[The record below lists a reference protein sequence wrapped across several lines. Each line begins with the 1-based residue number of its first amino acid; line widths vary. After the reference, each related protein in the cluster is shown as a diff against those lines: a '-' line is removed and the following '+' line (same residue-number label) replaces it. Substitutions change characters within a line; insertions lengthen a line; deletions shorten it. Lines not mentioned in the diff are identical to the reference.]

1 MQRLPERGRM
11 PRVLISVRVD
21 DGQIARLRAAAPGV
35 DFVVAPGG
43 IALRPPGPLDLME
56 PTCPVFH
63 PDLDLPALL
72 ATTDAIVAYDLPPN
86 LRALAPRLR
95 WVQVFHAGVDG
106 VWQPYLADP
115 DLIVTTVSGT
125 HPIAMSE
132 FVLGVLLYFAKRL
145 GHFREQQRRHE
156 WRKAVV
162 DELHD
167 ATVAIVGYG
176 TIGQALAEVLRALGM
191 RVVGVRRR
199 PDPATPTPPVL
210 AALHGPDDLPGA
222 LARARYVVS
231 ILPRTPEAEGF
242 WNDRTF
248 GLLADGAVFVNVGR
262 CRTVDEAALLRALR
276 SGRLAGAGLDVFAAE
291 PLPPDSPLWD
301 EPNVLVV
308 PHTGSETV
316 HYTDRALAIV
326 ADNLRRFGKG
336 EPLRNVI
343 DTHLRY

>member
-1 MQRLPERGRM
+1 M

-21 DGQIARLRAAAPGV
+21 DAQIARLRAAAPGI
-35 DFVVAPGG
+35 DLVVAPGG

-63 PDLDLPALL
+63 PDLDLPILL
-72 ATTDAIVAYDLPPN
+72 ATIDAIVAYDLLPN

-95 WVQVFHAGVDG
+95 WVQLLHAGVDG

-115 DLIVTTVSGT
+115 DLVVTTVSGT
-125 HPIAMSE
+125 HPIAMTE

-145 GHFREQQRRHE
+145 GTFREQQAGHV

-162 DELHD
+162 DELHG
-167 ATVAIVGYG
+167 ATTAIVGFG
-176 TIGQALAEVLRALGM
+176 KIGQMLAETLRGLGM
-191 RVVGVRRR
+191 RVVGVRRT
-199 PDPATPTPPVL
+199 PDPVEATPPAI
-210 AALHGPDDLPGA
+210 AALYGPADLPRA
-222 LARARYVVS
+222 LAGARYVVS
-231 ILPRTPEAEGF
+231 ILPRTPETEGF
-242 WNDRTF
+242 WTDATF
-248 GLLADGAVFVNVGR
+248 ALLPPGAVFVNVGR
-262 CRTVDEAALLRALR
+262 GRTVDESALLRAVR
-276 SGRLAGAGLDVFAAE
+276 SGRLAGAGLDVFATE

-308 PHTGSETV
+308 PHTGSETI

-326 ADNLRRFGKG
+326 ADNLRRFTAG

-343 DTHLRY
+343 DKHLRY